1 MTQQNTR
8 PAAEKKRRLG
18 WLRPPKGTPDGT
30 MSLME
35 HLKELRYRVTVGFA
49 AIVVMAIFSAFFY
62 RPIIAV
68 ILKPFYQAGDM
79 IKAANPDAQLQIVTD
94 GVISPFTLAI
104 IACAVGGVI
113 LATPIWMYQIWAFI
127 APGLMRK
134 EKKYALMFMGAAVP
148 LFLAG
153 CYVGYWI
160 LPKGIAVML
169 GFTPQGMDITNLLE
183 LSRFLSFELRI
194 IAIFGV
200 SFLLP
205 VIIIALNLM
214 GVVKGHQLGKARKV
228 VIFATFVFAAAATPS
243 VDPFSMLALSV
254 PMTVLYLIAEL
265 ICRSLDKRKGITE
278 KTASEWQIDVSDGK

>member
-1 MTQQNTR
+1 MTHPT
-8 PAAEKKRRLG
+8 AGTAVKKRRLD
-18 WLRPPKGTPDGT
+18 WLRPPKGAPDGT

-35 HLKELRYRVTVGFA
+35 HLKELRYRVTVAFA
-49 AIVVMAIFSAFFY
+49 AIVVMAILAAFFY
-62 RPIIAV
+62 EPIIAI
-68 ILKPFYQAGDM
+68 ILKPFYQAGEL
-79 IKAANPDAQLQIVTD
+79 IQAANPDAQLQIVTD

-104 IACAVGGVI
+104 IACAVGGFI
-113 LATPIWMYQIWAFI
+113 MATPVWMYQVWAFI
-127 APGLMRK
+127 APGLVRT
-134 EKKYALMFMGAAVP
+134 EKKYALMFLGAAVP

-153 CYVGYWI
+153 CFVGYWI

-205 VIIIALNLM
+205 VIIIAMNLM
-214 GVVKGHQLGKARKV
+214 GVVKGYQLGKARKV
-228 VIFATFVFAAAATPS
+228 VIFLTFVFAAAATPS

-254 PMTVLYLIAEL
+254 PMTLLYLLAEV
-265 ICRSLDKRKGITE
+265 ICRSLDKRKGITAE
-278 KTASEWQIDVSDGK
+278 SVAEWQIDVADDT